1 MCSADFYL
9 RGGGLTC
16 LVRVDFFFFG
26 GGDILF
32 GVDAVCDDG
41 VGVDGGCDGVGVGM
55 NRCVSVES
63 GGSQRC
69 QHQQSF
75 GSLRNHVH

>member
-1 MCSADFYL
+1 M
-9 RGGGLTC
+9 
-16 LVRVDFFFFG
+16 
-26 GGDILF
+26 F
-32 GVDAVCDDG
+32 GVDGGCDDG
-41 VGVDGGCDGVGVGM
+41 VGADGGCDGVGVGM

-75 GSLRNHVH
+75 GSLRNPVQVYNRHTHAHKNVHGEKKSVCAQCQQQ

>member
-1 MCSADFYL
+1 MQTFIC
-9 RGGGLTC
+9 GGRGLTC
-16 LVRVDFFFFG
+16 LARVDFFG
-26 GGDILF
+26 GVGGILF
-32 GVDAVCDDG
+32 GVDGGCDDG

-75 GSLRNHVH
+75 GNLRNPVQ

>member
-1 MCSADFYL
+1 M
-9 RGGGLTC
+9 G
-16 LVRVDFFFFG
+16 
-26 GGDILF
+26 ILF

-75 GSLRNHVH
+75 GSLRNHVQ

>member
-1 MCSADFYL
+1 MQTFIC
-9 RGGGLTC
+9 GGRGLTC
-16 LVRVDFFFFG
+16 LARVDFFG
-26 GGDILF
+26 GRGAF
-32 GVDAVCDDG
+32 CSCDDG

-75 GSLRNHVH
+75 GSLRNPVQ